1 MCSPMKNPLT
11 DRQAEVLNFVNKFI
25 AKSGYPPTHR
35 EIAKH
40 LRISGRNAVYKHLV
54 ALERSGHLTRGRGA
68 RSIGVADQPQAISV
82 PILGQVAAGK
92 PILAEENI
100 LGTLALD
107 RSVTRGGQVFLL
119 KVKGDSM
126 IGAGILDGDYVLVKV
141 QDQAENGEVVVA
153 MVESASGGEATVKR
167 FFHRGGKIVLQPENP
182 VLQPMTFTKD
192 DNVRILGKVIGSVRL
207 PNLN

>member
-1 MCSPMKNPLT
+1 MKPSPT
-11 DRQAEVLNFVNKFI
+11 DRQSAVLSFIHKFI
-25 AKSGYPPTHR
+25 GKTGYPPTVR

-40 LRISGRNAVYKHLV
+40 FKINAHEAVRKHLL
-54 ALERSGHLTRGRGA
+54 ALEKHGLLNRGRGA
-68 RSIGVADQPQAISV
+68 RSIGIVDQPQAVSV

-126 IGAGILDGDYVLVKV
+126 IGANIIDGDHVLVRV
-141 QDQAENGEVVVA
+141 QARVENGEIGVVLI
-153 MVESASGGEATVKR
+153 EDEATVKR
-167 FFHRGGKIVLQPENP
+167 LFHRGNKIVLQPENP
-182 VLQPMTFTKD
+182 AHHSITFTEED
-192 DNVRILGKVIGSVRL
+192 VIRILGKVIGVIRL
-207 PNLN
+207 PI